1 MTEIRIPNHL
11 ARRLDTF
18 ADAAGLPRDRV
29 AKEAI
34 ERRLDLESWWK
45 REVAKGIA
53 EANAGKLVPAKHVM
67 ARARRLLAKHARKK
81 ATR

>member
-1 MTEIRIPNHL
+1 MQRGW
-11 ARRLDTF
+11 A
-18 ADAAGLPRDRV
+18 RDRV

-53 EANAGKLVPAKHVM
+53 EANAGKLLPTDQIMK
-67 ARARRLLAKHARKK
+67 RARRLLAKHAGKK